1 MHFLQ
6 RHTRKI
12 RLALTAMLLTMAGS
26 TVSAQKLT
34 MPERWTRSLMY
45 VRPIFRQ
52 DTLTIRILGDV
63 MMHSAQ
69 IKNAHRG
76 GSEYDF
82 SSYFSLIEEQIKEA
96 DVAIAN
102 MEFTLAG
109 EPYSGYPCF
118 SAPDTL
124 ADYLAECGFDVFLAA
139 NNHIFDKGA
148 HGAERTVETYRRLE
162 DEKGIRF
169 SGLAGSEEEQQERNP
184 LIIRSKGI
192 QLALLNA
199 TYGTNLGLGAH
210 WPKTNYLSARSQME
224 SALSKAKEVDAD
236 LTIVFPH
243 WGTEYELKHSAS
255 QEETAGW
262 LARNGADMIIGAHPH
277 VIQDFQMLEVYDDG
291 SKRTVPV
298 AYSLGNAVSNMSA
311 RNTQLEL
318 MATIRIVMH
327 GNGDVETLPV
337 EFTYLWCSRPGGF
350 NDSYT
355 VVPVEEF
362 IGRKEEWLSPW
373 EYDKMVDT
381 YIYVKEH
388 TGIEDK
394 NTKTINE

>member
-1 MHFLQ
+1 M
-6 RHTRKI
+6 RKI
-12 RLALTAMLLTMAGS
+12 SLALSAMMLTMAGI
-26 TVSAQKLT
+26 TASAQELT

-45 VRPIFRQ
+45 VRPIFKQ

-82 SSYFSLIEEQIKEA
+82 SSYFSLIEDQIKEA
-96 DVAIAN
+96 DIAIAN

-124 ADYLAECGFDVFLAA
+124 ADYLADCGFDIFLAA

-148 HGAERTVETYRRLE
+148 KGAERTLEIYRRLE
-162 DEKGIRF
+162 AEIGIKF
-169 SGLAGSEEEQQERNP
+169 IGLAGNEDELTRSNP

-199 TYGTNLGLGAH
+199 TYGTNLGLGAR
-210 WPKTNYLSARSQME
+210 WPETNYLSARSKME
-224 SALSKAKEVDAD
+224 SALSKAKEADAD
-236 LTIVFPH
+236 VTIAFPH
-243 WGTEYELKHSAS
+243 WGTEYVLKHSAR
-255 QEETAGW
+255 QEETAIW
-262 LARNGADMIIGAHPH
+262 LAESGADMIIGAHPH
-277 VIQDFQMLEVYDDG
+277 VIQDFQMLETSETNGY
-291 SKRTVPV
+291 KKVPV

-318 MATIRIVMH
+318 MATVRIVMH
-327 GNGDVETLPV
+327 GNGDVDILPL

-350 NDSYT
+350 CDSYT
-355 VVPVEEF
+355 VVPVEEY
-362 IGRKEEWLSPW
+362 IGRKEEWLGPW

-381 YIYVKEH
+381 YIYVKEQ

>member
-6 RHTRKI
+6 RHTRRI
-12 RLALTAMLLTMAGS
+12 RLALSVMMLTMAGS
-26 TVSAQKLT
+26 AVSAQELT
-34 MPERWTRSLMY
+34 LPERWTESLMY

-52 DTLTIRILGDV
+52 DTLTIRVLGDV
-63 MMHSAQ
+63 MMHTAQ
-69 IKNAHRG
+69 IKNAHKG

-82 SSYFSLIEEQIKEA
+82 GSYFSMIEDQLEEA
-96 DVAIAN
+96 DIAIAN

-118 SAPDTL
+118 SAPDTF
-124 ADYLAECGFDVFLAA
+124 ADYLSDCGFDIFLAA

-148 HGAERTVETYRRLE
+148 KGAQRTVEIYRRLE

-169 SGLAGSEEEQQERNP
+169 IGLAGDEEEQKRNNP
-184 LIIRSKGI
+184 LIIRAKGI
-192 QLALLNA
+192 KLAFINA
-199 TYGTNLGLGAH
+199 TYGTNLGPGSH
-210 WPKTNYLSARSQME
+210 WPKTNYLSAKSSIE
-224 SALSKAKEVDAD
+224 SALSKAKEADVD

-243 WGTEYELKHSAS
+243 WGTEYVLDHSAG
-255 QEETAGW
+255 QEETAAW

-277 VIQDFQMLEVYDDG
+277 VIQDFQMLEIQDNEG
-291 SKRTVPV
+291 KRTVPV

-318 MATIRIVMH
+318 MATLRIVMH
-327 GNGDVETLPV
+327 GNGDIEPLPV

-350 NDSYT
+350 CDSYT
-355 VVPVEEF
+355 VLPVKEF
-362 IGRKEEWLSPW
+362 LGRRDEWLGAW

-394 NTKTINE
+394 TSKP